1 MAGRGPAP
9 KPQLTRDND
18 QARREAATT
27 KVKADGILRGQP
39 LPNDIPWHPRT
50 KAWWNSW
57 RSSPL
62 AQTFTDG
69 DWDFLLDTA
78 LLHSEMWNGE
88 TKLASEIRL
97 RVSAFGSTPEARL
110 RLKLKIDDDV
120 SEIAQTVNMDDERRK
135 RLKAIVD

>member
-18 QARREAATT
+18 QARREAATI
-27 KVKADGILRGQP
+27 KVKAYGVLRGKP
-39 LPNDIPWHPRT
+39 LPNDIAWHPRT
-50 KAWWNSW
+50 KAWWQSW

-69 DWDFLLDTA
+69 DWDFLLYTA

-120 SEIAQTVNMDDERRK
+120 SVIAQTVNMDEERRK

>member
-18 QARREAATT
+18 QARREAATI
-27 KVKADGILRGQP
+27 KVKADGVLRGQP

-50 KAWWNSW
+50 KAWWHSW

-97 RVSAFGSTPEARL
+97 RVSAFGSTPEARM

-120 SEIAQTVNMDDERRK
+120 SEIAKTVNMDDERRK

>member
-9 KPQLTRDND
+9 KPQLTRSND

-27 KVKADGILRGQP
+27 KVKADGVLRGQP
-39 LPNDIPWHPRT
+39 LPDDIPWHPRT
-50 KAWWNSW
+50 QAWWQSW

-78 LLHSEMWNGE
+78 LLHSEMWNGD

-120 SEIAQTVNMDDERRK
+120 TEIAQTVNMDEERRK

>member
-1 MAGRGPAP
+1 MAGPGRAP
-9 KPQLTRDND
+9 QEHLSRERD
-18 QARREAATT
+18 QARREAAIV
-27 KVKADGILRGQP
+27 KVTDDGVLRGKP
-39 LPNDIPWHPRT
+39 LPKETPWHPRT
-50 KAWWNSW
+50 VAWWATW
-57 RSSPL
+57 RRSPL
-62 AQTFTDG
+62 AQTFTDS

-88 TKLASEIRL
+88 TKLAAEIRL

-120 SEIAQTVNMDDERRK
+120 SVIAQTVNMDDERRK

>member
-27 KVKADGILRGQP
+27 KVTNDGVLRGMP
-39 LPNDIPWHPRT
+39 LPNETPWHPRT
-50 KAWWNSW
+50 VAWWATW
-57 RSSPL
+57 RRSPL
-62 AQTFTDG
+62 AQTFTEA

-110 RLKLKIDDDV
+110 RLKLKIDNDV
-120 SEIAQTVNMDDERRK
+120 VEIAQTVNMDDARRN
-135 RLKAIVD
+135 RLKAISG

>member
-27 KVKADGILRGQP
+27 KVTNDGVLRGMP
-39 LPNDIPWHPRT
+39 LPNETPWHPRT
-50 KAWWNSW
+50 VAWWATW
-57 RSSPL
+57 RRSPL
-62 AQTFTDG
+62 AQTFTEA

-78 LLHSEMWNGE
+78 LLHSEMWTGE

-110 RLKLKIDDDV
+110 RLKLKIDNDV
-120 SEIAQTVNMDDERRK
+120 VEIAQTVNMDDARRN
-135 RLKAIVD
+135 RLKAISG

>member
-27 KVKADGILRGQP
+27 KVTNDGVLRGMP
-39 LPNDIPWHPRT
+39 LPNETPWHPRT
-50 KAWWNSW
+50 VAWWATW
-57 RSSPL
+57 RRSPL
-62 AQTFTDG
+62 AQTFTEA

-88 TKLASEIRL
+88 TKLAAEIRL

-110 RLKLKIDDDV
+110 RLKLKIDNDV
-120 SEIAQTVNMDDERRK
+120 VEIAQTVNMDNARRN
-135 RLKAIVD
+135 RLKAISG

>member
-1 MAGRGPAP
+1 MAGPGRAP
-9 KPQLTRDND
+9 QEHLSRERD

-27 KVKADGILRGQP
+27 KVKADGVLRGQP

>member
-9 KPQLTRDND
+9 KTQLTRDND

-27 KVKADGILRGQP
+27 KVKPDGVLRGSP
-39 LPNDIPWHPRT
+39 LPKETPWHPRT
-50 KAWWNSW
+50 VAWWATW
-57 RSSPL
+57 RRSPL
-62 AQTFTDG
+62 AQTFTEA

-110 RLKLKIDDDV
+110 RLKLKIDNDV
-120 SEIAQTVNMDDERRK
+120 VEIAETVNMDDARRN
-135 RLKAIVD
+135 RLKAISG

>member
-27 KVKADGILRGQP
+27 KVTNDGVLRGMP
-39 LPNDIPWHPRT
+39 LPNETPWHPRT
-50 KAWWNSW
+50 VAWWATW
-57 RSSPL
+57 RRSPL
-62 AQTFTDG
+62 AQTFTEA

-88 TKLASEIRL
+88 TKLAAEIRL

-110 RLKLKIDDDV
+110 RLKLKIDNDV
-120 SEIAQTVNMDDERRK
+120 VEIAQTVNMDDARRN
-135 RLKAIVD
+135 RLKAISG

>member
-18 QARREAATT
+18 QARREATT
-27 KVKADGILRGQP
+27 IKVKVDGVVRGFD
-39 LPNDIPWHPRT
+39 LPKDTTWHPRT
-50 KAWWNSW
+50 VAWWNTW
-57 RSSPL
+57 RNSPL
-62 AQTFTDG
+62 AQTFTDS

-88 TKLASEIRL
+88 TKLAAEIRL

-110 RLKLKIDDDV
+110 RLKLKIDDES
-120 SEIAQTVNMDDERRK
+120 SEIAQTVNMDAERRK
-135 RLKAIVD
+135 RLKAIAD

>member
-1 MAGRGPAP
+1 MAGHGPPP

-27 KVKADGILRGQP
+27 KVTNDGVLRGKP
-39 LPNDIPWHPRT
+39 LPKETTWHPRT
-50 KAWWNSW
+50 VAWWATW
-57 RSSPL
+57 RRSPL
-62 AQTFTDG
+62 AQTFTEA

-88 TKLASEIRL
+88 TKLAAEIRL

-110 RLKLKIDDDV
+110 RLKLKIDNDV
-120 SEIAQTVNMDDERRK
+120 VEIAQTVNMDDARRN
-135 RLKAIVD
+135 RLKAISG

>member
-9 KPQLTRDND
+9 KQQLTRDND
-18 QARREAATT
+18 QARREADTI
-27 KVKADGILRGQP
+27 KVKDDGVLRGKP
-39 LPNDIPWHPRT
+39 LPNQIDWHTQT
-50 KAWWNSW
+50 KAWWLTW
-57 RSSPL
+57 RRSPI
-62 AQTFTDG
+62 AQTFTEA

-78 LLHSEMWNGE
+78 LLHSQMWGGE
-88 TKLASEIRL
+88 TKLAAEIRL

-120 SEIAQTVNMDDERRK
+120 TVIAQTVNMDDARRN

>member
-27 KVKADGILRGQP
+27 KVTNDGVLRGMP
-39 LPNDIPWHPRT
+39 LPNETPWHPRT
-50 KAWWNSW
+50 VAWWATW
-57 RSSPL
+57 RRSPL
-62 AQTFTDG
+62 AQTFTEA

-88 TKLASEIRL
+88 TRLASEIRL

-110 RLKLKIDDDV
+110 RLKLKIDNDV
-120 SEIAQTVNMDDERRK
+120 VEIAQTVNMDDARRN
-135 RLKAIVD
+135 RLKAISG